1 MSRQKGEPIHGWIA
15 VDKPSGITAAAVVSR
30 VKRALN
36 AAKVGHGGTLDPLAT
51 GILPIALGE
60 ATKTVNFA
68 MDGRKTYQ
76 FELIWGVGTDTDDS
90 DGKVIATSDV
100 RPARAQIEAALPTFT
115 GSIQQVPPDYSAIK
129 VDGKRAY
136 DLARAGE
143 TLVLAA
149 RTVVVTRFS
158 LLSTDQEL
166 AADPER
172 AKFEVDCGKGTYIRA
187 LVRDLA
193 KVLGTLGHIAVLR
206 RTRCGPFGQ
215 ERAISLEN
223 LEALGHKTAASEHLL
238 PVATVLDDIPALALT
253 VEEARRMSLGQSIAL
268 WPVAKRSP
276 LIGLEP
282 GDAVQA
288 RCGDKLVAVA
298 EVGNGTVRPVRVMN
312 L

>member
-1 MSRQKGEPIHGWIA
+1 MRGRKGDPINGWIA

-30 VKRALN
+30 VKRSMN

-68 MDGRKTYQ
+68 MDGAKTYQ
-76 FELIWGVGTDTDDS
+76 FEITWGAATDTDDS
-90 DGKVIATSDV
+90 DGKVIATSEI
-100 RPARAQIEAALPTFT
+100 RPNRAEIEAALPQFT

-129 VDGKRAY
+129 VGGKRAY
-136 DLARAGE
+136 DLARQGE
-143 TLVLAA
+143 TLVLQA
-149 RTVVVTRFS
+149 RTVVVRRFALES
-158 LLSTDQEL
+158 LD
-166 AADPER
+166 ADR
-172 AKFEVDCGKGTYIRA
+172 AQFEVDCGKGTYIRA

-193 KVLGTLGHIAVLR
+193 KVLGTYGHISILR

-223 LEALGHKTAASEHLL
+223 LEALGHKAAASEHLL
-238 PVATVLDDIPALALT
+238 PVTTVLDDIPALALT
-253 VEEARRMSLGQSIAL
+253 AEEARRMSLGQSIAL

-276 LIGLEP
+276 LTGLEP

-288 RCGDKLVAVA
+288 KCGDKLVAVA
-298 EVGNGTVRPVRVMN
+298 EVGNGMVRPVRVMN

>member
-1 MSRQKGEPIHGWIA
+1 MRRQKGEAIHGWIA
-15 VDKPSGITAAAVVSR
+15 VDKPSGMTAATVVSR
-30 VKRALN
+30 VKRAMN

-68 MDGRKTYQ
+68 MDGRKAYQ
-76 FELIWGVGTDTDDS
+76 FEVIWGAGTDTDDS
-90 DGKVIATSDV
+90 DGQVVATAPG
-100 RPARAQIEAALPTFT
+100 RPAAAEIEAALPAFT

-129 VDGKRAY
+129 VNGKRAY
-136 DLARAGE
+136 DMAREGE
-143 TLVLAA
+143 ILTLQA
-149 RTVVVTRFS
+149 RTVHVTRFS
-158 LLSTDQEL
+158 LLFAGPDT
-166 AADPER
+166 

-193 KVLGTLGHIAVLR
+193 KALGTLGHISALR
-206 RTRCGPFGQ
+206 RTRCGPFSE
-215 ERAISLEN
+215 ERAISLAN
-223 LEALGHKTAASEHLL
+223 LEALGHKTAASEYLL

-276 LIGLEP
+276 LTGLEP

-288 RCGDKLVAVA
+288 KCGDKLVAVA
-298 EVGNGTVRPVRVMN
+298 EVGNGMVRPVRVMN

>member
-1 MSRQKGEPIHGWIA
+1 MGRQKGEPIHGWIA
-15 VDKPSGITAAAVVSR
+15 VDKPSGMTSATVVAR
-30 VKRALN
+30 VKRAMN

-76 FELIWGVGTDTDDS
+76 FEVIWGAGTDTDDS
-90 DGKVIATSDV
+90 EGKIIATAPG
-100 RPARAQIEAALPTFT
+100 RPSAAEIEAALPTFT

-129 VDGKRAY
+129 VGGKRAY
-136 DLARAGE
+136 DLAREGE
-143 TLVLAA
+143 TVTLQA

-158 LLSTDQEL
+158 LLS
-166 AADPER
+166 AGPET

-193 KVLGTLGHIAVLR
+193 KALGTLGHISALR

-215 ERAISLEN
+215 ERAISLDN

-253 VEEARRMSLGQSIAL
+253 AEEARRMSLGQSIAL

-276 LIGLEP
+276 LTGLEP

-288 RCGDKLVAVA
+288 KCGDKLVAVA
-298 EVGNGTVRPVRVMN
+298 EVGNGMVRPVRVMN

>member
-1 MSRQKGEPIHGWIA
+1 MGRQKGEAIHGWIA
-15 VDKPSGITAAAVVSR
+15 VDKPSGMTAATVVSR
-30 VKRALN
+30 VKRAMN

-51 GILPIALGE
+51 GILPVALGE

-76 FELIWGVGTDTDDS
+76 FEVIWGAGTDTDDS
-90 DGKVIATSDV
+90 DGQVVATASG
-100 RPARAQIEAALPTFT
+100 RPTAAEIEAALPGFT
-115 GSIQQVPPDYSAIK
+115 GAIQQVPPDYSAIK
-129 VDGKRAY
+129 VGGKRAY
-136 DLARAGE
+136 DMAREGQAL
-143 TLVLAA
+143 TLQA
-149 RTVVVTRFS
+149 RTVHVARFS
-158 LLSTDQEL
+158 LLS
-166 AADPER
+166 AGPET

-193 KVLGTLGHIAVLR
+193 KVLGTLGHITALR

-215 ERAISLEN
+215 EKAISLAN

-276 LIGLEP
+276 LTGLEP

-288 RCGDKLVAVA
+288 KCGDKLVAVA
-298 EVGNGTVRPVRVMN
+298 EVGNGMVRPVRVMN